1 MHPHTSPNDHRRY
14 HYFVLANQL
23 KVLLI
28 EDPQTDKSAASLAVQ
43 VGHFSDP
50 ADRQG
55 MAHFLEHMLFL
66 GTATYPEP
74 GEYQSF
80 IQRHGG
86 SNNAWTGTEFT
97 NFFFDLQHEF
107 FESGLA
113 RFAQFFICPT
123 FDAALVDKERQAV
136 DSEYRLKYKDEVRRV
151 YQVHKETVNPDHPF
165 AKFSVGNL
173 QTLDDRPGTELRD
186 ELIAFYRRHYSADRM
201 SLVLQSPYS
210 LAQQAA
216 WVEQYFSAVP
226 NQQLGVAAPWPPLY
240 LPAQLGIR
248 VEIKPIKESRKLTVT
263 FPLQGVEQH
272 YRSKPLTFLSHL
284 LGDEGPGSLYA
295 YLKRQGWVTTLS
307 AGGGLSG
314 RDFKDFCVSFG
325 LTRDGLHQEGTIIEC
340 LFACLAL
347 IRQQG
352 LAAWRYDEKKQVLD
366 AIYRYQEG
374 IRAIDNVSHL
384 AMNLFHYPPE
394 DVVRGDYLMEGFDA
408 GLVAHYLE
416 QLTPDNMRVQLVSP
430 QAKTDRQAAW
440 YDTPYRVEPLDPIWL
455 KLWRQPRLELLGQGL
470 ALPPTNPFICQE
482 LEPQTVHAV
491 YHQPQRLVGRPGLR
505 LWHLH
510 DADFRVPKGNLFIAV
525 DSEHAVRSNRHIATM
540 RLIVELWLDHLNEL
554 TYAAGMAGLNYHAYA
569 HQGGYT
575 LQLGGF
581 SAPQARLLELILKHR
596 TFGRVDPQRFALI
609 KQQLTQS
616 WENQLKGRPISLL
629 FNHLTS
635 VLQPNNPPV
644 EDLLPQLEAISQEQ
658 LPEFV
663 QQLYKAVHLEV
674 LAHGDW
680 TEQQVREIAGL
691 LERELTPLSLPSRET
706 RRALVDLRGQGC
718 LLRQR
723 HCPHQDSAVLIY
735 YQSPGTSPQD
745 IAHFTLANH
754 LMGPVFFH
762 QLRTE
767 QQLGYVV
774 GTGTL
779 PLNRHPGLILYVQS
793 PVAGPQALLDAMDT
807 FIDDFP
813 ASLQAMSDDE
823 WQQSKAGLISQLA
836 EKDANLRS
844 RSQRLWVCVGGRD
857 FSFDQ
862 KEQVARYLEQIS
874 RAQMLRFLRKLRA
887 SFADR
892 LVLFSQGEAHQ
903 AEDPMAEGRYIDD
916 LATFRQTSQYF
927 FNL

>member
-1 MHPHTSPNDHRRY
+1 M
-14 HYFVLANQL
+14 
-23 KVLLI
+23 
-28 EDPQTDKSAASLAVQ
+28 
-43 VGHFSDP
+43 
-50 ADRQG
+50 
-55 MAHFLEHMLFL
+55 
-66 GTATYPEP
+66 
-74 GEYQSF
+74 
-80 IQRHGG
+80 
-86 SNNAWTGTEFT
+86 
-97 NFFFDLQHEF
+97 
-107 FESGLA
+107 
-113 RFAQFFICPT
+113 
-123 FDAALVDKERQAV
+123 
-136 DSEYRLKYKDEVRRV
+136 
-151 YQVHKETVNPDHPF
+151 
-165 AKFSVGNL
+165 
-173 QTLDDRPGTELRD
+173 
-186 ELIAFYRRHYSADRM
+186 
-201 SLVLQSPYS
+201 
-210 LAQQAA
+210 
-216 WVEQYFSAVP
+216 
-226 NQQLGVAAPWPPLY
+226 
-240 LPAQLGIR
+240 
-248 VEIKPIKESRKLTVT
+248 
-263 FPLQGVEQH
+263 
-272 YRSKPLTFLSHL
+272 
-284 LGDEGPGSLYA
+284 
-295 YLKRQGWVTTLS
+295 
-307 AGGGLSG
+307 
-314 RDFKDFCVSFG
+314 
-325 LTRDGLHQEGTIIEC
+325 
-340 LFACLAL
+340 
-347 IRQQG
+347 
-352 LAAWRYDEKKQVLD
+352 LD
-366 AIYRYQEG
+366 AIFRFQEG

-384 AMNLFHYPPE
+384 AMNLFHYPAE
-394 DVVRGDYLMEGFDA
+394 EVVRGDYLMEGFDA
-408 GLVAHYLE
+408 ALIADYLG
-416 QLTPDNMRVQLVSP
+416 QLTPDNMRLQLISP

-440 YDTPYRVEPLDPIWL
+440 YDTPYRVEPIDPIWL
-455 KLWRQPRLELLGQGL
+455 KLWRQPGQGRPQPPL
-470 ALPPTNPFICQE
+470 ALPAVNPFICQQ
-482 LEPQTVHAV
+482 LEPQTVAEVHA
-491 YHQPQRLVGRPGLR
+491 QPQRLVGRPGLR

-510 DADFRVPKGNLFIAV
+510 DAEFRVPKGNLFIAV
-525 DSEHAVRSNRHIATM
+525 DSEHAVRSPRHIATM
-540 RLIVELWLDHLNEL
+540 RLIIELWLDHLNEL

-581 SAPQARLLELILKHR
+581 SAPQVRLLELILKNR

-644 EDLLPQLEAISQEQ
+644 EELLPQLAAISHEQ

-680 TEQQVREIAGL
+680 TQQQVREIAGL

-735 YQSPGTSPQD
+735 YQSPGTRPQD
-745 IAHFTLANH
+745 IAQITLANH
-754 LMGPVFFH
+754 LIGPVFFH

-793 PVAGPQALLDAMDT
+793 PVAGPQDLLDAMDI

-813 ASLQAMSDDE
+813 ALLQGMSE
-823 WQQSKAGLISQLA
+823 AQWQQSKAGLISQLA

-857 FSFDQ
+857 YAFDQ
-862 KEQVARYLEQIS
+862 KEQVADCLAQIS

-903 AEDPMAEGRYIDD
+903 EAAPMAQGRYIDD
-916 LATFRQTSQYF
+916 LSLFRQTSQYF
-927 FNL
+927 YNL